1 MEILTMRNML
11 SSGRSIYD
19 MPLKVTYY
27 ARVSTEREEQL
38 NSLDSQVMYFENLIK
53 EQTNWTFIPGYVD
66 EGISGASVNKRDSFL
81 RMIRDAKF
89 GKFDLI
95 LTKEVSRFAR
105 NTLDSIQ
112 YTRDLLN
119 YGVCVYFL
127 SDNINTCD
135 PDAD

>member
-53 EQTNWTFIPGYVD
+53 EQTNWTYIPGYVD

-89 GKFDLI
+89 
-95 LTKEVSRFAR
+95 
-105 NTLDSIQ
+105 
-112 YTRDLLN
+112 
-119 YGVCVYFL
+119 
-127 SDNINTCD
+127 
-135 PDAD
+135 